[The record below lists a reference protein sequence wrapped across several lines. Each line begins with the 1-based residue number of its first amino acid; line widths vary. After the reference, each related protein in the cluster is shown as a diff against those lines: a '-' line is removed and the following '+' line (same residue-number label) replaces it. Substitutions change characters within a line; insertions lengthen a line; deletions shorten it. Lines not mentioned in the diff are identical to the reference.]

1 MKLVYFTVTGQTR
14 RFIKKL
20 DLSAYE
26 IEPANPFFEINE
38 PFILV
43 VPTYDLEITEVVND
57 FLDYKSNRDNL
68 KGVAG
73 GGNRNFAELFVY
85 TAKDIA
91 RDYQVPMLFS
101 FEFSGTNEDVESF
114 KKVVNQLESERNERS

>member
-1 MKLVYFTVTGQTR
+1 MKIAYFSVTGQTR

-20 DLSAYE
+20 DLPAYE

-43 VPTYDLEITEVVND
+43 VPTYDIEITEVVND
-57 FLDYKSNRDNL
+57 FLDYKTNKNNL
-68 KGVAG
+68 QGVAG

-91 RDYQVPMLFS
+91 RDYDVPLLFS

-114 KKVVNQLESERNERS
+114 KKVVSEIESKRN

>member
-1 MKLVYFTVTGQTR
+1 MKLVYLSVTGQTR

-20 DLSAYE
+20 DLPAYE
-26 IEPANPFFEINE
+26 IEPANPFFEMTT

-43 VPTYDLEITEVVND
+43 VPTYDKEITEVVND
-57 FLDYKSNRDNL
+57 FLDYKQNSNYL
-68 KGVAG
+68 QGVAG

-91 RDYQVPMLFS
+91 REYQVPLLFS
-101 FEFSGTNEDVESF
+101 FEFSGTNEDIETF
-114 KKVVNQLESERNERS
+114 KKVVNELESKRN

>member
-20 DLSAYE
+20 DLPAYE

-43 VPTYDLEITEVVND
+43 VPTYDLDITEVVND

-91 RDYQVPMLFS
+91 RDYHVPMLFA

-114 KKVVNQLESERNERS
+114 KKVVNQIESERN

>member
-20 DLSAYE
+20 DLPAYE

-43 VPTYDLEITEVVND
+43 VPTYDADITEVIND
-57 FLDYKSNRDNL
+57 FLDHHENKEHL
-68 KGVAG
+68 IGVAG
-73 GGNRNFAELFVY
+73 SGNRNFAELFVY

-91 RDYQVPMLFS
+91 RDYGVPLLFA

-114 KKVVNQLESERNERS
+114 KKVVNELESKRN

>member
-1 MKLVYFTVTGQTR
+1 MKLVYFSVTGQTR

-26 IEPANPFFEINE
+26 LEPANPFFEINE

-43 VPTYDLEITEVVND
+43 IPTYDAEITEVVND
-57 FLDYKSNRDNL
+57 FLDYKSNQEL
-68 KGVAG
+68 LVGVAG

-85 TAKDIA
+85 TAKILPA
-91 RDYQVPMLFS
+91 ITTFRFYTPLS
-101 FEFSGTNEDVESF
+101 
-114 KKVVNQLESERNERS
+114 LAERTKTWRPLRK

>member
-1 MKLVYFTVTGQTR
+1 MRIAYFSVTGQTR

-20 DLSAYE
+20 DLPAYE

-43 VPTYDLEITEVVND
+43 VPTYDIEITEVVND
-57 FLDYKSNRDNL
+57 FLDYKTNKDNL
-68 KGVAG
+68 QGVAG

-91 RDYQVPMLFS
+91 RDYGVPLLFS

-114 KKVVNQLESERNERS
+114 KKVVSEIESERN

>member
-1 MKLVYFTVTGQTR
+1 MKLVYFSVTGQTR

-20 DLSAYE
+20 DLPAY
-26 IEPANPFFEINE
+26 E

-43 VPTYDLEITEVVND
+43 IPTYDAEITEVVND
-57 FLDYKSNRDNL
+57 FLDYKSNQEL
-68 KGVAG
+68 LVGVAG

-91 RDYQVPMLFS
+91 RDYHVPLLYS
-101 FEFSGTNEDVESF
+101 FEFSGTDEDVETF
-114 KKVVNQLESERNERS
+114 KKVVEEIESKRN